1 MNDIGKRIVVMGS
14 PGAGKTTFSDKLG
27 KILSLPVY
35 HLDKYFWKNWKE
47 CPDEE
52 WNKIVTK
59 FTQEDSWII
68 DGNYMRTI
76 DIRLERAETAV
87 FLDYKRRVCLWSV
100 FKRVVKNYGKQRPD
114 LGDGCPERFDMKF
127 MKWVYD
133 FPEKY
138 RPELFGKLQEYPQV
152 SKIILLSRKEA
163 DKFLSDIAEKV
174 NE

>member
-1 MNDIGKRIVVMGS
+1 
-14 PGAGKTTFSDKLG
+14 
-27 KILSLPVY
+27 
-35 HLDKYFWKNWKE
+35 
-47 CPDEE
+47 
-52 WNKIVTK
+52 
-59 FTQEDSWII
+59 
-68 DGNYMRTI
+68 MRTI

-114 LGDGCPERFDMKF
+114 LGDGCPERFDINF